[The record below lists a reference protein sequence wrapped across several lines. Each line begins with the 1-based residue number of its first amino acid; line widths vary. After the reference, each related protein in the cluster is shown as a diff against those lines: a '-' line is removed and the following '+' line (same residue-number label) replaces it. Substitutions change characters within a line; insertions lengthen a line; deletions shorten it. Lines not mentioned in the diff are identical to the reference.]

1 MLSSCSDS
9 LGAIFFLLKPYE
21 CNKFFLEIVIRLLEQ
36 TEHSP
41 GLLASKHDCQTTNSI
56 PLWINEKSDCQPRDE
71 RFTKLH
77 MQAYLQ
83 WHADCTDWFRCI
95 VLLLSSSKTASTP
108 HLNENHRLTAIYFLV
123 RLCFYCILY
132 SCL

>member
-1 MLSSCSDS
+1 MTAWGLF
-9 LGAIFFLLKPYE
+9 IYLLKPYE
-21 CNKFFLEIVIRLLEQ
+21 CNKFFLEIIIRLLEQ
-36 TEHSP
+36 SEHSP

-95 VLLLSSSKTASTP
+95 VLLLSSSKTASSLQLHILMRITGSQQYIFWYDCAF
-108 HLNENHRLTAIYFLV
+108 TVF
-123 RLCFYCILY
+123 CIVACKL
-132 SCL
+132 